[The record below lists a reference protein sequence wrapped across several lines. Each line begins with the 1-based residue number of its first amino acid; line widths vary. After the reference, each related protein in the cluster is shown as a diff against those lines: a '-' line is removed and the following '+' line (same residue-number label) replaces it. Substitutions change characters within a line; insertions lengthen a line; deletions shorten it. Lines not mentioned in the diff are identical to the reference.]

1 MPTIPLSIFIF
12 VCHILDVESLQN
24 QNSRTR
30 IVTSRKK
37 QDAVVPLR
45 RERERERGVEWTSA
59 RDRDPIVLPPPSRGM
74 LRTSGRPF
82 PALWLARLLVFLTAS
97 ALLTEDALCQQ
108 GAVTASHPLHAVVV
122 NAGRAMVER
131 YVHRGLYY
139 GHHNPG
145 TETTPWYNS
154 TQLVGLGWDPMYV
167 RKQGDGGGSD
177 AVLLIR
183 RREGEPEAAEGA
195 KLGCHLLYF
204 HGNNQNLMG
213 ATETLADFEREVGCE
228 VWAAEYTGYGPMDGG
243 PRGVPSEQA
252 LASDAMAAA
261 SWLLSHAGRDV
272 PVFLYGHSLGAALA
286 IEAAASIAARPTR
299 EGDAR
304 LAGLVL
310 EAPFLTAIKT
320 VVDYDDEDEFGAA
333 LQSLGSQFPMFNS
346 TIAGLTSSFLEPID
360 KFENED
366 RVAALPPSLP
376 VLVAHAT
383 NDKVIPHDHGEAL
396 FELITSDSKTSVF
409 LESEAHALHSDEGRI
424 GEQFFRALRDFV
436 SENAGAEAEAVEEE
450 AKAGNFDWEGLGRRQ
465 RPKISTARGAA
476 RGQQRSELWE
486 SLLLGGRSRARA
498 NSISSVAIPE
508 DLRIPPVGE
517 THGWLSQLRG

>member
-1 MPTIPLSIFIF
+1 M
-12 VCHILDVESLQN
+12 
-24 QNSRTR
+24 
-30 IVTSRKK
+30 
-37 QDAVVPLR
+37 PLR

-183 RREGEPEAAEGA
+183 RRKGEPEAAEGA

-213 ATETLADFEREVGCE
+213 AAETLADFEREVGCE
-228 VWAAEYTGYGPMDGG
+228 VWAVEYTGYGPMDGG

-436 SENAGAEAEAVEEE
+436 SENAGAEAEAVEKE

-486 SLLLGGRSRARA
+486 SLLLGGRSVARA

-508 DLRIPPVGE
+508 DLRIRPVGE
-517 THGWLSQLRG
+517 MLSQLNG